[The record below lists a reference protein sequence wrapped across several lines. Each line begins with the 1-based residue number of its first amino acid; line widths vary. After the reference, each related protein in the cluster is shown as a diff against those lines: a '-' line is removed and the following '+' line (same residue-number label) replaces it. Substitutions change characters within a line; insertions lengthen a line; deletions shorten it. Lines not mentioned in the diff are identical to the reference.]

1 LVRLQAMWLQAM
13 RVLAMWLWPLA
24 PGLVEPVQAEA
35 VQA

>member
-1 LVRLQAMWLQAM
+1 MLWVQAMRMRAMWL
-13 RVLAMWLWPLA
+13 LPLA